1 MKRSV
6 GIRGAIWGGGCSS
19 GRDITTWSAR
29 SACRRVWKCAFA
41 GVSWITVRSSRP
53 RSPRN
58 GCAPEPPNGV
68 HWEAKEARER
78 LPLGDFGLR
87 FPRRRDNLVAG
98 GIGHRELPF
107 PTCQWSVLFAA
118 TLMSAL
124 SHAGSDQ
131 IVDLDE
137 TGAWGAYLDLSY
149 PANFNSG
156 EPHPWRSKL
165 TTNRLSQFS
174 PNMGMIYYRRE
185 TSEAS
190 PIGLEIGAQG
200 GYDTDGQVPAASQL
214 TGADVLRY
222 LSRANVSYR
231 APIGNGL
238 LLTGGLMSSFIGYE
252 SFYAKG
258 NPNYTRSWIADYSP
272 FFLIGAGGQYR
283 ISDRLDASLFIVSDF
298 DYLAH
303 HNNHPKYAG
312 QISWRISPGW
322 KLTQNLFAGPE
333 QTDTAVRYWRFFSD
347 SILQWTNDGHAIGLA
362 YDVGTQQSAIPAA
375 SVQHFW
381 TGAALFTRWQIQGPW
396 ALAVRPELYW
406 DPNGT
411 LTGSIQFI
419 RALTATVE
427 YAIVAD
433 GWKTQ
438 LRAEYRYDNSTGQQ
452 GGFYGAGGT
461 DGPLVSG
468 QSTILLAVLIS
479 FDRP

>member
-1 MKRSV
+1 MGEHLRS
-6 GIRGAIWGGGCSS
+6 GC
-19 GRDITTWSAR
+19 
-29 SACRRVWKCAFA
+29 F
-41 GVSWITVRSSRP
+41 GV
-53 RSPRN
+53 
-58 GCAPEPPNGV
+58 
-68 HWEAKEARER
+68 R
-78 LPLGDFGLR
+78 L
-87 FPRRRDNLVAG
+87 PRRRENRVAA
-98 GIGHRELPF
+98 GIAHRSRPLR
-107 PTCQWSVLFAA
+107 TWQWSVLFAA
-118 TLMSAL
+118 TLMSVA
-124 SHAGSDQ
+124 SSARSDE
-131 IVDLDE
+131 IVELNAIG
-137 TGAWGAYLDLSY
+137 TWGAYLDLSY

-156 EPHPWRSKL
+156 EPHSWRSKL

-174 PNMGMIYYRRE
+174 PNMGMIYFRRE

-190 PIGLEIGAQG
+190 PFGLEIGAQG
-200 GYDTDGQVPAASQL
+200 GYDTDGQVPATSQL
-214 TGADVLRY
+214 AGADVLRY

-231 APIGNGL
+231 APVGNGL

-252 SFYAKG
+252 SFYARD

-272 FFLIGAGGQYR
+272 FFLIGAGAQYR
-283 ISDRLDASLFIVSDF
+283 ISDGLDASLFIVSDF

-322 KLTQNLFAGPE
+322 KLTQNVFAGPE

-347 SILQWTNDGHAIGLA
+347 SILQWTDDVHAIGLA
-362 YDVGTQQSAIPAA
+362 YDVGTQQAASPVA
-375 SVQHFW
+375 SVQNFW

-396 ALAVRPELYW
+396 ALAIRPELYW

-433 GWKTQ
+433 GWTTQ
-438 LRAEYRYDNSTGQQ
+438 LRAEYRYDNSTGRQ
-452 GGFYGAGGT
+452 GGFFGAGGT

-468 QSTILLAVLIS
+468 QSTVLLAVLIS
-479 FDRP
+479 LDRP